1 MHKIVWKEFY
11 FREFLIL
18 LGLNGIKIKHY
29 FSKEKVVILIF
40 SFLITNRQF
49 LWQLFFHFSLY
60 RGCLLPLLLVYLH
73 SIVVLCSSIG
83 TQGYCNLKF
92 FFVFGKKRLFSI
104 YFFFLRWY
112 TSIIVCSYDGKETNI
127 FPSLLLLFY
136 KGIDREEMGW
146 PWRPFYFWCLL
157 GQLFVYMVHSNLDIT
172 DPFCSLYQIIHYIKC
187 NML

>member
-11 FREFLIL
+11 FREFLML
-18 LGLNGIKIKHY
+18 LG
-29 FSKEKVVILIF
+29 
-40 SFLITNRQF
+40 LITNRHF

-92 FFVFGKKRLFSI
+92 FFVFRKKTFL
-104 YFFFLRWY
+104 YNFFLSLLIYYSMFLWWKNF
-112 TSIIVCSYDGKETNI
+112 S
-127 FPSLLLLFY
+127 SLLLLFY
-136 KGIDREEMGW
+136 KGIDREEIGW

-157 GQLFVYMVHSNLDIT
+157 GLSCLFTWYTQTLI
-172 DPFCSLYQIIHYIKC
+172 
-187 NML
+187 